1 MDVSSV
7 TILGVVILLLLILA
21 GMPIAFALAL
31 SGFIGLAILRSMGV
45 AFDALG
51 VFPFGRVLSF
61 LLTLIPMFILMGQ
74 LAYAAGLSQ
83 SAYNAGNKWL
93 GHIPGGLGI
102 ATVTAGAAFGA
113 CCGSSIA
120 ASAALG
126 KATIPEMRRFSY
138 NRGLACGTVASAG
151 LLSSLIPPSLGFVFY
166 GVVTGASIGK
176 LLISGIIPGIITA
189 TSFAFALTLIAL
201 RRPNMAP
208 RGVRVG
214 MIFIVVLGGIYGGV
228 FTATEAGALGAT
240 LAMLIAVTMVL
251 RKRSRWNDIKE
262 ACLETVNTTAMV
274 FALLIGAGIFSL
286 FLAMSGLGQQ
296 LGQLVSAS
304 GLSPLAVIVII
315 CLIYLPL
322 GMFLDPASLTI
333 ITAPIFYPI
342 VIALGFNGIWFGV
355 ILIKMIEISLLTPP
369 VGLNVYVVKGIV
381 PDVPLEDIFKG
392 VAPFL
397 IMEAIVLILLIAF
410 PQIALWLPGT
420 MK

>member
-1 MDVSSV
+1 
-7 TILGVVILLLLILA
+7 
-21 GMPIAFALAL
+21 
-31 SGFIGLAILRSMGV
+31 MGV

-93 GHIPGGLGI
+93 GHIPGRLVI

-166 GVVTGASIGK
+166 GVVTGESIGK

-189 TSFAFALTLIAL
+189 ISFALALTLIAL

-208 RGVRVG
+208 RGVRASWTERFRSLPGLFWVG